1 MKHKLWNIV
10 YLEYAPN
17 AVVAIIMQYIN
28 ENLLL
33 IHDKH
38 MIFNMSNTM
47 GANYETGTVNL
58 SFCTIFRF
66 YIVLFL

>member
-28 ENLLL
+28 EKFT
-33 IHDKH
+33 I
-38 MIFNMSNTM
+38 
-47 GANYETGTVNL
+47 GTL
-58 SFCTIFRF
+58 
-66 YIVLFL
+66 